1 MKKNTK
7 ANGTLILSDG
17 TTMTMEF
24 SEPHVTLSEM
34 QACVG
39 GYIELIYL
47 KDGVILVVNEEGKLN
62 NLKPKIIATELAGI
76 SDDHIV
82 GDVLL
87 ISSKFIN

>member
-1 MKKNTK
+1 MEKNTK

-17 TTMTMEF
+17 TTRTMEF
-24 SEPHVTLSEM
+24 NESHVTLSEM

-39 GYIELIYL
+39 GYIELIHL

-62 NLKPKIIATELAGI
+62 NLKPNIIATELAGLT
-76 SDDHIV
+76 DDYIV

-87 ISSKFIN
+87 ISSKFID

>member
-1 MKKNTK
+1 MKKKTK

-62 NLKPKIIATELAGI
+62 NLKPNIIATELAGI

>member
-62 NLKPKIIATELAGI
+62 NLKPNIIATEIAGL

>member
-62 NLKPKIIATELAGI
+62 NLKPNIIATELAGI

>member
-1 MKKNTK
+1 MKKETK

-24 SEPHVTLSEM
+24 SESHVTLSEM

-39 GYIELIYL
+39 GYIELVHL

-62 NLKPKIIATELAGI
+62 NLKPNIIATELAGI

>member
-62 NLKPKIIATELAGI
+62 NLKPNIIATELAGL

-87 ISSKFIN
+87 ISSKFID

>member
-1 MKKNTK
+1 MKKETK

-39 GYIELIYL
+39 GYIELVHL
-47 KDGVILVVNEEGKLN
+47 KDGVILVVNEEGRLN
-62 NLKPKIIATELAGI
+62 NLKPNIIATELAG
-76 SDDHIV
+76 DYIV

-87 ISSKFIN
+87 ISSKFID

>member
-1 MKKNTK
+1 MKKKTK

-17 TTMTMEF
+17 TTRTMEF

-39 GYIELIYL
+39 GYIELVYL

-62 NLKPKIIATELAGI
+62 NLKPNIIATELAGI

>member
-1 MKKNTK
+1 MKKDTK

-17 TTMTMEF
+17 TTRTMEF
-24 SEPHVTLSEM
+24 SESHVTLSEM

-39 GYIELIYL
+39 GYIELVHL
-47 KDGVILVVNEEGKLN
+47 KDGVILVVNEEGRLN
-62 NLKPKIIATELAGI
+62 NLKPNIIATELAGL

-87 ISSKFIN
+87 ISSKFID